1 MSHTVSISRFG
12 AKKGTLTERCQAICP
27 FHVACRTCQV
37 CQYLAR
43 KSYVKCISI
52 HKIFRKIL
60 LIIILHVIKPERSYF
75 YKTTIFKLEIDVVC
89 ALYQNTISGMSI
101 ILLVFLVHVMIFKT
115 CVDGNP
121 CLMKIKVLTIPS

>member
-1 MSHTVSISRFG
+1 MSSEYQFIKSSG
-12 AKKGTLTERCQAICP
+12 KKNGTL
-27 FHVACRTCQV
+27 
-37 CQYLAR
+37 
-43 KSYVKCISI
+43 
-52 HKIFRKIL
+52 L

-115 CVDGNP
+115 CVDANP
-121 CLMKIKVLTIPS
+121 CLMK